1 MTPHEVIEALHEAIR
16 LKLSGWELLLDTDRA
31 VAECNG
37 IGAAWM
43 GGLCDVITA
52 INPAF
57 LVPSMIHDLRYFI
70 GGDENKRKAADD
82 EFLANCLLAVHDRY
96 GWYNPLRYIYRYK
109 ALRYYDILRTAGK
122 AAWHD
127 KNFYVNYENMN
138 VDMRG

>member
-1 MTPHEVIEALHEAIR
+1 MTPHEITEALHEALR
-16 LKLSGWELLLDTDRA
+16 LKLSGWELLLDTERA

-57 LVPSMIHDLRYFI
+57 LVPSMIHDIRYYI
-70 GGDENKRKAADD
+70 GGTEDDRKRADD
-82 EFLANCLLAVHDRY
+82 EFLANCLAAVHDRY
-96 GWYNPLRYIYRYK
+96 GWYNPLRYWNRRK

-122 AAWHD
+122 PAWHD
-127 KNFYVNYENMN
+127 KNFYANYEKMN
-138 VDMRG
+138 IDMR

>member
-1 MTPHEVIEALHEAIR
+1 MNPQEITEALREAIR
-16 LKLSGWELLLDTDRA
+16 LKLAGWELLLDTERA

-70 GGDENKRKAADD
+70 GGDEKERKAADD
-82 EFLANCLLAVHDRY
+82 EFLSNCLIALHDRY
-96 GWYNPLRYIYRYK
+96 SWFNPLRYWNRRK

-127 KNFYVNYENMN
+127 KNFYKHYENIN
-138 VDMRG
+138 VDIR